1 MEKEPE
7 ILKIGETYESKP
19 DGTLVYK
26 SPILSK
32 DTREV
37 VGIEETAINRMVV
50 ATERQADKKEQ
61 TIVKV
66 GNRTI
71 NDAVTTQKE
80 ANGFSFT
87 G

>member
-37 VGIEETAINRMVV
+37 VGIEETAIANH
-50 ATERQADKKEQ
+50 TPILKEHSMHLALLPV
-61 TIVKV
+61 IL
-66 GNRTI
+66 
-71 NDAVTTQKE
+71 QKWD
-80 ANGFSFT
+80 
-87 G
+87 